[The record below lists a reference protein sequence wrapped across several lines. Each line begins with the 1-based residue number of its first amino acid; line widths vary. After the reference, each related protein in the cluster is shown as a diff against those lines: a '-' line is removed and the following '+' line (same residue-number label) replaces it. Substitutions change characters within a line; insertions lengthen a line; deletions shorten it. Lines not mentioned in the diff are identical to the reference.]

1 MNLIERQF
9 DTKIKYFFTDNGTEY
24 VNSNVRHFFHEKGIV
39 HNTIPAYT
47 HEYNG
52 MAERFNRTIS
62 TMVRMLLLHGNL
74 HGHLQEEKQLD
85 KRLWAEAS
93 RTAVYIK
100 NRLPHSALPN
110 NITPFEALMGEK
122 PEVAHMKPFGA
133 TCYIHIPK
141 EKRAS
146 GTKLE
151 PRAEKAIFL
160 GYSTSHK
167 IYRIQLQST
176 RHILEVPA
184 AECKFVPFHAPLQ
197 EEESLFIEAS
207 NEPLIEPSNEPLI
220 EPSISMSNAALVAAA
235 MLDADDLPNTYDEAM
250 TSPESQLW
258 LAAIKDELSSMEQQ
272 DVWTIVPRM
281 RRRTVGCRWVFVKK
295 RNEYGEITRYK
306 ARLVAKGFT
315 EHPGVDF
322 DEIYAP
328 VVRYDSLRLLLALAT
343 KNGWIPTEIDI
354 KAAFLYGELKEE
366 IYMELPP
373 GYGNQKGELPPGYD
387 NQKGEIPP
395 EYGNQRGDE
404 VC

>member
-1 MNLIERQF
+1 
-9 DTKIKYFFTDNGTEY
+9 
-24 VNSNVRHFFHEKGIV
+24 
-39 HNTIPAYT
+39 
-47 HEYNG
+47 
-52 MAERFNRTIS
+52 
-62 TMVRMLLLHGNL
+62 
-74 HGHLQEEKQLD
+74 
-85 KRLWAEAS
+85 
-93 RTAVYIK
+93 
-100 NRLPHSALPN
+100 
-110 NITPFEALMGEK
+110 
-122 PEVAHMKPFGA
+122 MKPFGA

-151 PRAEKAIFL
+151 PHAEKAIFR

-167 IYRIQLQST
+167 IYRIQLQFT

-184 AECKFVPFHAPLQ
+184 AEYKFVPFHAPLQ
-197 EEESLFIEAS
+197 EEEPLF
-207 NEPLIEPSNEPLI
+207 I

-315 EHPGVDF
+315 QRPGVDF

-343 KNGWIPTEIDI
+343 KNGWIPTQIDI
-354 KAAFLYGELKEE
+354 KAAFLYGKLKEE

-373 GYGNQKGELPPGYD
+373 GYGNQKG
-387 NQKGEIPP
+387 NQK
-395 EYGNQRGDE
+395 GDE
-404 VC
+404 VCLKLRKSIYGLKQSPREWYACLTNFLQNRGLQACPFDP